1 MQRQLNVRNGEITMT
16 EIISICKE
24 ITIGI
29 FWIFGAIIGIVAVM
43 MVIIAIIEALRG
55 GKLFA
60 DEDDFRED

>member
-1 MQRQLNVRNGEITMT
+1 MT

-24 ITIGI
+24 IAIGI
-29 FWIFGAIIGIVAVM
+29 FWIFGAIIGIAAVM
-43 MVIIAIIEALRG
+43 MVIIAIIETLRG